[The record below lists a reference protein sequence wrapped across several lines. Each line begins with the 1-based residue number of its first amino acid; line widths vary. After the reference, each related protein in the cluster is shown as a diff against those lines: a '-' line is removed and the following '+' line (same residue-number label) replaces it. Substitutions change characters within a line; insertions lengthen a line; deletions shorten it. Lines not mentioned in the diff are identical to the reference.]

1 MSDPVHR
8 LTLCEAAAAIRDRRL
23 SSVEVVQ
30 AAIERAERLQ
40 PRLNA
45 FISLDGDRALD
56 AADRADASLARG
68 EAVGPL
74 HGVPVAHK
82 DMFYRAGRTVTC
94 GSRLRRDFVPDHTAT
109 VLARLDRA
117 GAIDL
122 GGLNMSE
129 FACNPFGMNVLCGR
143 ARNPWNP
150 ECIAGGSSSGSG
162 AAVAAGLV
170 YGSFG
175 SDTGGSVRL
184 PAGICGVAGLLPTNG
199 RISRYGVMPL
209 SFSLDNAGPLA
220 RTVRDC
226 ARLTHVTAGI
236 DPLDPNSAG
245 STVPDYEAALESP
258 VEGLR
263 VGVPIRHHWDGL
275 AADVKTRLEASL
287 DVFRTLGADIVEVVP
302 PDPRPLDSLA
312 NLIILSEA
320 AAIHRR
326 WLRDRAED
334 YTPLVRDRIRFGFSF
349 PAARYVEALSL
360 RGSLLNRYLDAV
372 FSTVDVLHVP
382 LLAQPVPTMAAVEA
396 ELAGGPDLS
405 FNVAHNTRLFNYL
418 GLPALA
424 IPCGFDDAG
433 LPVSF
438 QLAGPPFAETR
449 LFNAGHAF
457 QTATEFHRQ
466 APGLDAPASV
476 SSHPGSN
483 SQRCEPPPGS
493 RP

>member
-1 MSDPVHR
+1 MSVPIHGM
-8 LTLCEAAAAIRDRRL
+8 TLCDAAAAMRGGHL
-23 SSVEVVQ
+23 SSREVVQ
-30 AAIERAERLQ
+30 SAIERTERLQ
-40 PRLNA
+40 ARLNA
-45 FISLDGDRALD
+45 FISLDADRALA

-68 EAVGPL
+68 ETAGPL
-74 HGVPVAHK
+74 HGVPLAHK

-94 GSRLRRDFVPDHTAT
+94 GSRLRRDFVPDYTAS
-109 VLARLDRA
+109 VLARLDGA

-129 FACNPFGMNVLCGR
+129 FACNPFGLNVLCGR

-150 ECIAGGSSSGSG
+150 ECIAGGSSSGPG

-184 PAGICGVAGLLPTNG
+184 PAGICGVVGLLPTNG
-199 RISRYGVMPL
+199 RISRYGMMPL

-226 ARLTHVTAGI
+226 ARLMQVAAGT
-236 DPLDPNSAG
+236 DPLDPTSAA
-245 STVPDYEAALESP
+245 SSVPDYEAALEVP
-258 VEGLR
+258 VNGLR
-263 VGVPIRHHWDGL
+263 VGVPTRHHWDNL
-275 AADVKTRLEASL
+275 AAGVKSRLEASL
-287 DVFRTLGADIVEVVP
+287 DVFRAMGAEIVDVVP

-312 NLIILSEA
+312 NMIILSEA

-326 WLRDRAED
+326 WLKERPED
-334 YTPLVRDRIRFGFSF
+334 YTPLVRDRIRFGLSF

-372 FSTVDVLHVP
+372 FSEADVLHVP

-396 ELAGGPDLS
+396 DLAGGPDLS
-405 FNVAHNTRLFNYL
+405 FNLAHNTRLFNYL

-424 IPCGFDDAG
+424 IPCGLDDNG
-433 LPVSF
+433 LPVAF
-438 QLAGPPFAETR
+438 QLAGPPFAEAR
-449 LFNAGHAF
+449 LLNAGHQF
-457 QTATEFHRQ
+457 QTATDYHQ
-466 APGLDAPASV
+466 HWPDLDGP
-476 SSHPGSN
+476 
-483 SQRCEPPPGS
+483 
-493 RP
+493 

>member
-1 MSDPVHR
+1 MSVPIHH

-23 SSVEVVQ
+23 SSREVVQ
-30 AAIERAERLQ
+30 AAVERAERLQ

-45 FISLDGDRALD
+45 FISLDGDRALAD
-56 AADRADASLARG
+56 ADRADAALARG
-68 EAVGPL
+68 ETVGPL
-74 HGVPVAHK
+74 HGVPLAHK

-94 GSRLRRDFVPDHTAT
+94 GSRLRRDFVPDYTAT
-109 VLARLDRA
+109 VLARLDNA
-117 GAIDL
+117 GAVDL

-129 FACNPFGMNVLCGR
+129 FACNPFGLNVLCGR

-150 ECIAGGSSSGSG
+150 ECIAGGSSSGPG

-199 RISRYGVMPL
+199 RISRYGMMPL

-226 ARLTHVTAGI
+226 ARLMQVVAGA
-236 DPLDPNSAG
+236 DPLDPTSAG
-245 STVPDYEAALESP
+245 STVPDDEAALEAP
-258 VEGLR
+258 IKGLR

-275 AADVKTRLEASL
+275 ASDVKARLEASL
-287 DVFRTLGADIVEVVP
+287 EVFRALGAEIVDVAP
-302 PDPRPLDSLA
+302 PDPRPLA

-326 WLRDRAED
+326 WLKERAGD
-334 YTPLVRDRIRFGFSF
+334 YTPLVRDRIRFGLSF

-372 FSTVDVLHVP
+372 FSKVDVLQLP
-382 LLAQPVPTMAAVEA
+382 LLSQPVPTMASVEA
-396 ELAGGPDLS
+396 DLAGGPDLS
-405 FNVAHNTRLFNYL
+405 FNLAHNTRLFNYL

-424 IPCGFDDAG
+424 IPCGLDDSG
-433 LPVSF
+433 LPVAF
-438 QLAGPPFAETR
+438 QLAGPPFAEAR
-449 LFNAGHAF
+449 LLNAGHLF
-457 QTATEFHRQ
+457 QTVTDHHRRW
-466 APGLDAPASV
+466 PDLDGP
-476 SSHPGSN
+476 
-483 SQRCEPPPGS
+483 
-493 RP
+493 

>member
-1 MSDPVHR
+1 MSIPIHR

-23 SSVEVVQ
+23 SSREVVQ
-30 AAIERAERLQ
+30 AAIARVDGLQ
-40 PRLNA
+40 PVLNA
-45 FISLDGDRALD
+45 FISWDGDRALA

-68 EAVGPL
+68 ETIGPL
-74 HGVPVAHK
+74 HGVPLAHK
-82 DMFYRAGRTVTC
+82 DMFYRTGRIVTC

-109 VLARLDRA
+109 VLARLDSA

-129 FACNPFGMNVLCGR
+129 FACNPYGLNVLCGR

-150 ECIAGGSSSGSG
+150 DCIAGGSSSGPG

-184 PAGICGVAGLLPTNG
+184 PAGICGVVGLLPTNG
-199 RISRYGVMPL
+199 RISRYGMMPL

-226 ARLTHVTAGI
+226 ARLMQVAAGA
-236 DPLDPNSAG
+236 DPLDPTSAD
-245 STVPDYEAALESP
+245 STVSDYEATLDAT
-258 VEGLR
+258 VRGLR
-263 VGVPIRHHWDGL
+263 VGVPIRHHWEGL

-287 DVFRTLGADIVEVVP
+287 EVFRTLGAEIVDVAP
-302 PDPRPLDSLA
+302 PDPRPLDALA

-326 WLRDRAED
+326 WLEERAGD
-334 YTPLVRDRIRFGFSF
+334 YTPLVRDRIRFGLSF

-372 FSTVDVLHVP
+372 FSKADVLHLP
-382 LLAQPVPTMAAVEA
+382 LLTQPVPTMAAVEA
-396 ELAGGPDLS
+396 DLAGGPDLS
-405 FNVAHNTRLFNYL
+405 FNLAHNTRLFDYL

-424 IPCGFDDAG
+424 IPCGLDDNG
-433 LPVSF
+433 LPVAF
-438 QLAGPPFAETR
+438 QLAGPPFAEAR
-449 LFNAGHAF
+449 LLSAGHVF
-457 QTATEFHRQ
+457 QTATDHHRQ
-466 APGLDAPASV
+466 WPDLDDP
-476 SSHPGSN
+476 
-483 SQRCEPPPGS
+483 
-493 RP
+493 